1 MSMSSLSQ
9 LPMKQVRCLPSPW
22 LILPIVLW
30 TILPKA
36 VWAQG
41 PPINT
46 QSAIITGFEAAAV
59 RGLTQVIRLSNG
71 SSELTVIAAPL
82 MIPYQVKENQFV
94 LVAALPYLDKELK
107 TPSGT
112 FSTSGL
118 GDLQLAALYNIFQR
132 DVGRTT
138 TRGILIGGLKLP
150 TGDHNH
156 PGLPDPGL
164 QLGSGAVDYTLGT
177 AWTYIP
183 GRLGFDA
190 DLIYTART
198 EANIQG
204 NDVRFGDS
212 LQYDIALGYRLLPVV
227 YETYPA
233 KQVNLYL
240 ELNGIYHHRDVE
252 NGMDIADS
260 GGHRLFLSPGI
271 QFIPFANFL
280 IEASTQIPIVE
291 DLHGSQLK
299 TDYAFNF
306 GFRWLLY

>member
-1 MSMSSLSQ
+1 MILS
-9 LPMKQVRCLPSPW
+9 VFPSRT
-22 LILPIVLW
+22 VL
-30 TILPKA
+30 
-36 VWAQG
+36 AQG

-59 RGLTQVIRLSNG
+59 RGLTQVTRRSDGGN
-71 SSELTVIAAPL
+71 ELTVIAAPL

-94 LVAALPYLDKELK
+94 LVAALPYLYKELK

-118 GDLQLAALYNIFQR
+118 GDLQLTALYNVFQR

-138 TRGILIGGLKLP
+138 TRGILIGGIKLP
-150 TGDHNH
+150 TGDHNQ
-156 PGLPDPGL
+156 PGLPDSGL
-164 QLGSGAVDYTLGT
+164 QLGTGAVDYSLGT

-190 DLIYTART
+190 DLIYTVRT

-204 NDVRFGDS
+204 NDVRFGNS
-212 LQYDIALGYRLLPVV
+212 LLYDIALGYRLLPAV

-240 ELNGIYHHRDVE
+240 ELNSTYHQRDVV

-271 QFIPFANFL
+271 QFIPFASFL
-280 IEASTQIPIVE
+280 IEASTQFPIVE
-291 DLHGSQLK
+291 DLHGNQLK